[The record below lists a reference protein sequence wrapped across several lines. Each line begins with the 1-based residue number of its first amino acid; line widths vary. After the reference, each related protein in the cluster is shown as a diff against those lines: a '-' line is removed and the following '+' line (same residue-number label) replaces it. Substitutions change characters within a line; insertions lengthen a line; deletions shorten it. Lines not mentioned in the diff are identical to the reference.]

1 MSVSTCGCTERR
13 MAFCM
18 AVVVVAAAVA
28 VPSDGFCIMF
38 DIHHIAFEYY
48 FPNESVSAR
57 QCARQ
62 CV

>member
-1 MSVSTCGCTERR
+1 
-13 MAFCM
+13 M